1 MEKRLKMRPNA
12 ALRHFNLTV
21 TAALCL
27 FLIGRGEAGAADE
40 RDDGGIKKYVAISGA
55 VELESAEM
63 LRARITYQGSN
74 VPVDHAWY
82 SHLLGTLNISARPLP
97 YLDIRSSFEFR
108 QYMNMSSTQYNP
120 KVNNSYNLGDFLY
133 HDFFVREARGIFTLV
148 NNENVSLRIEGGLMP
163 YKYNPEV
170 RELGEFLF
178 RSGTYPF
185 YLLGD
190 FDRPFARLT
199 GLRAGFT
206 TGNDAIDAGID
217 LLALTEREI
226 RPFWDFS
233 FAGIA
238 RAGFLKIVEVGAGV
252 DFAHAIAVD
261 DSLTTPETE
270 ANKYIADSTEI
281 IDPATGLPTGSW
293 DYNYEYYTFKGIKV
307 MAHLT
312 IDPFGIIRRGES
324 ILHDIIGD
332 DGGKIYGEVAIIGLK
347 DYPPSEMIN
356 PHGYDNLIERMPW
369 MVGITLPLWKILD
382 ECSFELERFPSPN
395 PNSAVGVIKD
405 GLPVPFYNF
414 KNPEAG
420 YDTGS
425 GNAYVPRWY
434 WSVYLKKR
442 ILKNFSV
449 VAQIGRDHIRW
460 EMPMIYQTS
469 NYDYEEAM
477 VKPDEWGWHV
487 KTIFNF

>member
-1 MEKRLKMRPNA
+1 MRPNGALWNFIGTA
-12 ALRHFNLTV
+12 A
-21 TAALCL
+21 AALC
-27 FLIGRGEAGAADE
+27 FSIYHEAGAADD
-40 RDDGGIKKYVAISGA
+40 RGDGGVKKQVAISGA

-63 LRARITYQGSN
+63 LRARITYSGRN

-82 SHLLGTLNISARPLP
+82 SHLLGILNVGATPLP

-148 NNENVSLRIEGGLMP
+148 NNGAVSLKIEGGLMP

-199 GLRAGFT
+199 GLRAGFSFI
-206 TGNDAIDAGID
+206 NDALGADIDV
-217 LLALTEREI
+217 LALTEREI
-226 RPFWDFS
+226 RPFWDVS
-233 FAGIA
+233 FAAIA
-238 RAGFLKIVEVGAGV
+238 AVRFLKIIDVGAGV
-252 DFAHAIAVD
+252 DFAHAIPVD
-261 DSLTTPETE
+261 DRLTTPETE
-270 ANKYIADSTEI
+270 ANEYIIDSTAVT
-281 IDPATGLPTGSW
+281 DPATGQPTGGW
-293 DYNYEYYTFKGIKV
+293 EYNYGYYSFKGIKL
-307 MAHLT
+307 MARFT
-312 IDPFGIIRRGES
+312 IDPFGIVRGGES
-324 ILHDIIGD
+324 LLNDIIGEN
-332 DGGKIYGEVAIIGLK
+332 GGKIYGETAIIGLEN
-347 DYPPSEMIN
+347 YPANLNVSMVSN
-356 PHGYDNLIERMPW
+356 PYGYDNLREKTPFMA
-369 MVGITLPLWKILD
+369 GITIPLWKVLD
-382 ECSFELERFPSPN
+382 VCALEFEYFPSPN
-395 PNSAVGVIKD
+395 PNSAVAVIKD
-405 GLPVPFYNF
+405 GLPVPFYTF
-414 KNPEAG
+414 RNPEAG

-434 WSVYLKKR
+434 WSLYMKKQ
-442 ILKNFSV
+442 LLANFSV
-449 VAQIGRDHIRW
+449 VGQIGRDHIRW
-460 EMPMIYQTS
+460 EMPMNYQTS

-477 VKPDEWGWHV
+477 VKPDEWGWHI